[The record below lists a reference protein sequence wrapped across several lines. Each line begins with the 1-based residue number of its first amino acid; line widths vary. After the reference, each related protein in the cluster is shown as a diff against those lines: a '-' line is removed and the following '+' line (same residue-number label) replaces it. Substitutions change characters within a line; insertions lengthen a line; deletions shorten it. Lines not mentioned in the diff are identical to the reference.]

1 MLYLC
6 YVKCANTGTSDVIFG
21 YNGRDG
27 VVTDKNGLIY
37 MRARYYSPEM
47 RRFVNADIIP
57 GRIANAVTLN
67 RYAYANAN
75 PISLVDPL
83 GLSSDDE
90 FDYANLFP
98 KYEDIKRAREEPLSP
113 EALAIWKRGKEI
125 EAKKQ
130 AASGRD
136 YEAEAIEKIN
146 KSVDTVDDNISDD
159 FLEKNVPK
167 TYSLPKEFE
176 DFFGAELRSD
186 KKSTHDM
193 ADDALS
199 GVGYAWEIGS
209 PMLESAMVKSLYNAP
224 RPNNIG
230 VGTYSKM
237 LKADEAFI
245 RKGVKYTGYG
255 LTALSTIISTGIGIE
270 QNIQNGESAWETGTD
285 AAIDIGGGIV
295 AIGTTIA
302 WDLTSAA
309 VIGKLGA
316 AIGTTIAPGVGT
328 AIGIGLG
335 IGVGLL
341 YDNFIDPMLDNM
353 L

>member
-1 MLYLC
+1 M
-6 YVKCANTGTSDVIFG
+6 
-21 YNGRDG
+21 
-27 VVTDKNGLIY
+27 
-37 MRARYYSPEM
+37 
-47 RRFVNADIIP
+47 
-57 GRIANAVTLN
+57 
-67 RYAYANAN
+67 
-75 PISLVDPL
+75 
-83 GLSSDDE
+83 
-90 FDYANLFP
+90 
-98 KYEDIKRAREEPLSP
+98 
-113 EALAIWKRGKEI
+113 
-125 EAKKQ
+125 KKTCL
-130 AASGRD
+130 RH
-136 YEAEAIEKIN
+136 
-146 KSVDTVDDNISDD
+146 T
-159 FLEKNVPK
+159 
-167 TYSLPKEFE
+167 SLPKEFE

-193 ADDALS
+193 VDDALS

-255 LTALSTIISTGIGIE
+255 LTALSTIISTGMGIE
-270 QNIQNGESAWETGTD
+270 QNIHNGESAWETGTD